1 MVESHASTA
10 WDAIKR
16 HGWLAVNLAGMGRS
30 GEVSLDGFNSRE
42 ARLSATRRRDRRKF
56 ALHRC
61 IGHSIVGAF
70 ESKKLE
76 LLELFTRWIVDKI
89 WFYFFSFSSRLL
101 FSFFQTREIS
111 VYVDGGWFSRVNIY
125 GIFIFY
131 PCDRR
136 ERTCYKDLL
145 YIFERKTKKGKRS
158 QREKSNSRKRTRYFL
173 WFQSF

>member
-70 ESKKLE
+70 ESKELE

-89 WFYFFSFSSRLL
+89 WFYFFSFSSTSILLLSDTQDICLRRWRLIFEGKHL
-101 FSFFQTREIS
+101 WNFYFLSLRSTRED
-111 VYVDGGWFSRVNIY
+111 V
-125 GIFIFY
+125 
-131 PCDRR
+131 
-136 ERTCYKDLL
+136 L
-145 YIFERKTKKGKRS
+145 
-158 QREKSNSRKRTRYFL
+158 
-173 WFQSF
+173 